1 MAKVSSSLERFGSG
15 SELHSL
21 VVSHHVEVCRQNRAQ
36 MKCVTKKKC
45 VTNKVGEAT
54 SAPKELEA

>member
-1 MAKVSSSLERFGSG
+1 MTKVSSNGLERFGSG
-15 SELHSL
+15 FESHSL
-21 VVSHHVEVCRQNRAQ
+21 VVSNQVEVCRQNHAQ
-36 MKCVTKKKC
+36 MKC